1 MGAHFHFSSK
11 DTAIVAIASA
21 TLGVLE
27 AMIFS
32 TVYPLLPPIVVV
44 PFLTCFFFGVTLAFS
59 RKQLAIGIIGF
70 LVTALVRGTMMPG
83 QLMIPVYGLLFQGAK
98 TENRHSC
105 RVVGFAGSALHV
117 LYGVVLAPLVFSVA
131 PATAVV
137 SWIRALAG
145 TSELSL
151 VICAVAFGLFG
162 MLCAD
167 AGCRTGLLLREKVGH
182 GGSML

>member
-1 MGAHFHFSSK
+1 MATHFQLNSK
-11 DTAIVAIASA
+11 DTAIVAIVSA
-21 TLGVLE
+21 TLGVIE
-27 AMIFS
+27 SMIFS

-59 RKQLAIGIIGF
+59 RKQLAIGIIAF

-83 QLMIPVYGLLFQGAK
+83 QLMMPVYGLLFQGAK

-105 RVVGFAGSALHV
+105 RIVGFAGSALHV

-137 SWIRALAG
+137 SWIRPLAG
-145 TSELSL
+145 TFALSL
-151 VICAVAFGLFG
+151 AICVVAFGLFG

-167 AGCRTGLLLREKVGH
+167 AGCRTGLLLRAKVSP

>member
-1 MGAHFHFSSK
+1 MATRSQFNSK
-11 DTAIVAIASA
+11 DAAIVAIASA
-21 TLGVLE
+21 TLGLVE
-27 AMIFS
+27 SMIFS
-32 TVYPLLPPIVVV
+32 TVYPLLPPIVIV

-59 RKQLAIGIIGF
+59 KKQLAIGVVGF

-105 RVVGFAGSALHV
+105 RIVGFAGSALHV

-137 SWIRALAG
+137 SWVRALAG
-145 TSELSL
+145 TFELSL

-167 AGCRTGLLLREKVGH
+167 AGCRTGLLLREKVGP

>member
-1 MGAHFHFSSK
+1 MGTHFQFNSK

-21 TLGVLE
+21 TLGLVE
-27 AMIFS
+27 SMIFT

-59 RKQLAIGIIGF
+59 RKQLAIGIIAF

-83 QLMIPVYGLLFQGAK
+83 QLMVPVYGLLFQGAK

-105 RVVGFAGSALHV
+105 RIVGFAGSALHV

-131 PATAVV
+131 RATAVV
-137 SWIRALAG
+137 SWIRPLAG
-145 TSELSL
+145 TFELSL
-151 VICAVAFGLFG
+151 AICAVAFGLFG
-162 MLCAD
+162 MLRAD
-167 AGCRTGLLLREKVGH
+167 AGCRTGLLLRAKVGP

>member
-1 MGAHFHFSSK
+1 M
-11 DTAIVAIASA
+11 V
-21 TLGVLE
+21 
-27 AMIFS
+27 FS
-32 TVYPLLPPIVVV
+32 TVYPLLPPIVIA
-44 PFLTCFFFGVTLAFS
+44 PFLTCFFFGVSLAFS
-59 RKQLAIGIIGF
+59 RKQLAIGVVAF
-70 LVTALVRGTMMPG
+70 LVAALVRGTMMPG

-117 LYGVVLAPLVFSVA
+117 LYGVVLAPSVFSVA

-137 SWIRALAG
+137 SWIRPLAG
-145 TSELSL
+145 TFELSL
-151 VICAVAFGLFG
+151 AICAVAFGLFG

-167 AGCRTGLLLREKVGH
+167 AGCQTGLLLRAKVGP